1 MMPTLLSPIDYQSLF
16 WVLALALF
24 TIGLF
29 VLVNNKTTQ
38 NRLLGFTFWSFALN
52 SFSAGLLVTES
63 SSRGATLPVILIW
76 LTMISMQPLLALTS
90 LSLLGEKLLLDNS
103 RVKFFRGLLGLL
115 FFLPITITLVDLL
128 FNTNL
133 LFSGLASD
141 YNGGFIAQSGYIR
154 GVLTFPVRLL
164 SLYIPAGIHFFL
176 LLGLSLY
183 KKAVSPTRKKI
194 LSALLFS
201 QILFLLINVLAPR
214 LNIVTA
220 TFILGI
226 TATVI
231 YAYVGFVYLM
241 GSQSRRGESI
251 SRRLHFSTML
261 ILFPLVIGSALIFG
275 ERSAKIAQLGLET
288 NFISMSITVVLIIG
302 TFAVA
307 LGLLSLAFNQSLAPL
322 KEIDEGVQALM
333 DKNYQYQIEQ
343 HGEDEISSLTGSF
356 NRALQSVDVSTKDL
370 ERQITFHSME
380 ANRQSKEL
388 LSITKI
394 TRLVLGTTDVSSLLN
409 KVVDL
414 ISEEFGFYHTGI
426 FLLDEKK
433 EIAILQAASSSGG
446 EKMLTRGHQLRV
458 GSEGIVG
465 AAAEEKRPRIAL
477 DVGADAVFFNNP
489 DLPETRSEIALPLLF
504 QDEVIGVLDI
514 QSVDAE
520 AFIHQDI
527 ETFQNIADQLALAA
541 QNVRLLE
548 EAKISIAQLN
558 IIAAEDARSTWQS
571 YLDRQSHGFLYTP
584 LGIKPLSA
592 EQKNREKEADQ
603 RADVP
608 ITLRGKRIGDITMQR
623 VSRQWT
629 NKEKTLL
636 ADVATQVGLAIENA
650 RLLNETREQATQEQL
665 ISEVSSRL
673 RETLDMDTVLKTA
686 MEEIKRTFSLKEV
699 EVRLVTPKEENKVN
713 N

>member
-1 MMPTLLSPIDYQSLF
+1 
-16 WVLALALF
+16 
-24 TIGLF
+24 
-29 VLVNNKTTQ
+29 
-38 NRLLGFTFWSFALN
+38 
-52 SFSAGLLVTES
+52 
-63 SSRGATLPVILIW
+63 
-76 LTMISMQPLLALTS
+76 
-90 LSLLGEKLLLDNS
+90 
-103 RVKFFRGLLGLL
+103 
-115 FFLPITITLVDLL
+115 
-128 FNTNL
+128 
-133 LFSGLASD
+133 
-141 YNGGFIAQSGYIR
+141 
-154 GVLTFPVRLL
+154 
-164 SLYIPAGIHFFL
+164 
-176 LLGLSLY
+176 
-183 KKAVSPTRKKI
+183 
-194 LSALLFS
+194 
-201 QILFLLINVLAPR
+201 
-214 LNIVTA
+214 
-220 TFILGI
+220 
-226 TATVI
+226 
-231 YAYVGFVYLM
+231 
-241 GSQSRRGESI
+241 
-251 SRRLHFSTML
+251 
-261 ILFPLVIGSALIFG
+261 
-275 ERSAKIAQLGLET
+275 
-288 NFISMSITVVLIIG
+288 
-302 TFAVA
+302 
-307 LGLLSLAFNQSLAPL
+307 
-322 KEIDEGVQALM
+322 
-333 DKNYQYQIEQ
+333 
-343 HGEDEISSLTGSF
+343 
-356 NRALQSVDVSTKDL
+356 
-370 ERQITFHSME
+370 
-380 ANRQSKEL
+380 
-388 LSITKI
+388 
-394 TRLVLGTTDVSSLLN
+394 
-409 KVVDL
+409 
-414 ISEEFGFYHTGI
+414 
-426 FLLDEKK
+426 
-433 EIAILQAASSSGG
+433 
-446 EKMLTRGHQLRV
+446 
-458 GSEGIVG
+458 
-465 AAAEEKRPRIAL
+465 
-477 DVGADAVFFNNP
+477 
-489 DLPETRSEIALPLLF
+489 LLF